1 MRKPASVLP
10 EPVGAATRVC
20 SPAAMGGQA
29 ASCAGV
35 GPSGK
40 RSRNQAATAGCS
52 STDGRS
58 VVSTATPPSSRGSNS
73 DSCVGADTQAP
84 YVWGVTPRIFAPV
97 RRLRADC
104 AAVEG
109 YGRPGPG
116 RRRVA
121 VGALAPRRR
130 RPEVYRRRRIVVV
143 VGAHPAHRSCP
154 GA

>member
-29 ASCAGV
+29 ASWAGV

-58 VVSTATPPSSRGSNS
+58 VVSTVTPSSSRGSNS
-73 DSCVGADTQAP
+73 DSCVGTDTRPP
-84 YVWGVTPRIFAPV
+84 YV
-97 RRLRADC
+97 
-104 AAVEG
+104 
-109 YGRPGPG
+109 
-116 RRRVA
+116 
-121 VGALAPRRR
+121 
-130 RPEVYRRRRIVVV
+130 
-143 VGAHPAHRSCP
+143 
-154 GA
+154 